1 MRLQTT
7 LQSRRQGSWT
17 GGTDDADG
25 MGNRPKP
32 KENGTYIVTQEI
44 HSLLTGEFI
53 KTEVTTAQ
61 FDAAQ
66 GRWLRAKHLK
76 VTAWM
81 KFPEAYKE
89 TET

>member
-1 MRLQTT
+1 MRLRTT
-7 LQSRRQGSWT
+7 LQSRRQGSQT

-25 MGNRPKP
+25 MGNRPK
-32 KENGTYIVTQEI
+32 
-44 HSLLTGEFI
+44 
-53 KTEVTTAQ
+53 TERKWHLYR
-61 FDAAQ
+61 DAAQ

-76 VTAWM
+76 VAAWM